1 MALDYIVIEE
11 NRQSSQMLVHAMTV
25 LFVLNAIFFLRR
37 AQSIVRR
44 QSRVFFFRFKHMFL
58 MPE

>member
-44 QSRVFFFRFKHMFL
+44 QSRVFFFLDLSTCF
-58 MPE
+58 